1 MNGTCY
7 GAKLLDVF
15 FCHVSRSPVAHRRE
29 RQWEQMEWASPRLE
43 QDDAPSVLQDH
54 QSLLK
59 FSVVYHLPLM
69 DLVRYSQKSSRCI
82 QPWSSEDDG
91 PSEHSNT
98 VSWVQPKTYCISACA
113 GNQPCKM
120 FDVDRRCKQ
129 QLPFRWCRVTAW
141 PHKTK
146 DPILEF
152 SISPKSQRTREHP
165 RIEANSNIPGLVFLN
180 GAKLLKYSQS
190 WMDLDCDEPLID
202 LQNLR
207 KRRTWW
213 VYSVMFLH
221 ALQTQHLY
229 WDTKWDQGVIL
240 CRVRQAMSGNSTPP
254 QPSLKSPPLGCKMVV
269 SVSMSTAKAEP
280 RVLQPESRRIAAGV
294 AHFLRRV
301 PKKIGEVDILCKINC
316 LFWFTKSMCKYLLS
330 FYLVQ
335 RYDVKTSKLMMFD
348 HSFDHQSTWSL
359 QNFWEGRRK
368 SAWQWSEVIGSP
380 WVLPIFSHHRPGAKG
395 TRCISYFSEIGTHYI
410 AQSTTSALGDRVQ
423 HLCHGIEEWSIQVG
437 WQLKAS
443 MPKDQKMGILE
454 ENHRHLLDSLVF
466 LSENNWSIS
475 QMFI

>member
-69 DLVRYSQKSSRCI
+69 DLVRYSQKSSRCV

-98 VSWVQPKTYCISACA
+98 VSWVQPKTYCNSACA

-146 DPILEF
+146 DPTLEF

-190 WMDLDCDEPLID
+190 WLDLDCDEPLID

-229 WDTKWDQGVIL
+229 
-240 CRVRQAMSGNSTPP
+240 
-254 QPSLKSPPLGCKMVV
+254 GC
-269 SVSMSTAKAEP
+269 
-280 RVLQPESRRIAAGV
+280 
-294 AHFLRRV
+294 F
-301 PKKIGEVDILCKINC
+301 
-316 LFWFTKSMCKYLLS
+316 
-330 FYLVQ
+330 
-335 RYDVKTSKLMMFD
+335 
-348 HSFDHQSTWSL
+348 
-359 QNFWEGRRK
+359 RK
-368 SAWQWSEVIGSP
+368 
-380 WVLPIFSHHRPGAKG
+380 
-395 TRCISYFSEIGTHYI
+395 
-410 AQSTTSALGDRVQ
+410 
-423 HLCHGIEEWSIQVG
+423 
-437 WQLKAS
+437 
-443 MPKDQKMGILE
+443 
-454 ENHRHLLDSLVF
+454 
-466 LSENNWSIS
+466 
-475 QMFI
+475 